1 MCGHLQLN
9 ILAYAKADPQGHAS
23 KVAPILAIMIQW
35 TLRGLSNVETP
46 TSLGHVG
53 RHWDLQ
59 PLITAEGFHVHFR
72 LLKHRPEAISAS
84 EQKENKRDDV
94 FDHRTLNPV
103 DILPLWRA
111 ARGSEG

>member
-23 KVAPILAIMIQW
+23 KMVPIFAIMVQW

-59 PLITAEGFHVHFR
+59 GERNLNAS
-72 LLKHRPEAISAS
+72 KHSSHAS
-84 EQKENKRDDV
+84 
-94 FDHRTLNPV
+94 
-103 DILPLWRA
+103 
-111 ARGSEG
+111 